1 MGNLGRSQS
10 REREAERVGDSVLER
25 GSAREDAK
33 ISTREGELKEIR
45 AAAEA
50 GRVKSDSRSL
60 TREGDYSS

>member
-10 REREAERVGDSVLER
+10 REREAERVGASVLER
-25 GSAREDAK
+25 ASAREDVN
-33 ISTREGELKEIR
+33 STREGELKEIR

-50 GRVKSDSRSL
+50 GRVKRDSGSL

>member
-25 GSAREDAK
+25 ASAREDVN
-33 ISTREGELKEIR
+33 STREGELKEIR

-50 GRVKSDSRSL
+50 GRVKRDSGSL
-60 TREGDYSS
+60 TRGRDYGS